1 MSLESSEWIFINWN
15 QVSWSCW
22 SKIKSVRWASCFTRP
37 SRIRTGPCRVRT
49 NFSLP
54 VGQKRKFSRK
64 RILQPRRKEMAHK
77 LLSTRYPISLL
88 FDWGSFVTYSEWPSR
103 WLLILTFCREQNSS
117 RGNHLWSSCF
127 ERDATRKLWIRYGL
141 REKCSCSSIS
151 CLGKCVNLW
160 SHEAGGQRQGQR
172 KSWASPLAG
181 TRHSMPTQSGIVEI
195 YEYFYFVEFETC
207 IYSVSF

>member
-64 RILQPRRKEMAHK
+64 RILQPRRKELAHK
-77 LLSTRYPISLL
+77 LLDTYQVPYLSSLWLRFLCYLFRVTFKMTSNLNFLQRAKFFTRE
-88 FDWGSFVTYSEWPSR
+88 SFMVQLHWKR
-103 WLLILTFCREQNSS
+103 WDKKAVDTI
-117 RGNHLWSSCF
+117 WF
-127 ERDATRKLWIRYGL
+127 ERKMFML
-141 REKCSCSSIS
+141 
-151 CLGKCVNLW
+151 
-160 SHEAGGQRQGQR
+160 
-172 KSWASPLAG
+172 
-181 TRHSMPTQSGIVEI
+181 
-195 YEYFYFVEFETC
+195 
-207 IYSVSF
+207 